1 MLAKLRMTRLEQQTQ
16 KLLWPR
22 GLAERMSASFSTRQ
36 REKDGSWRADAEP
49 VGCVGVGCGVQ
60 GALRASGSAEIGQ
73 TESTPSMFAALT
85 HSLPR
90 KNTRRDLLRFGKVKG
105 RDFGIVGD
113 RSFRSRQG
121 LRIT

>member
-1 MLAKLRMTRLEQQTQ
+1 MLAKLRMMRLEQQTQ

-22 GLAERMSASFSTRQ
+22 GLAELMSASFLIRQ

-49 VGCVGVGCGVQ
+49 VGCVGVGCRVQ

-73 TESTPSMFAALT
+73 TESTPSIAALT

-90 KNTRRDLLRFGKVKG
+90 KNTRRDWLRFGNMKG

-113 RSFRSRQG
+113 PSFRSRQS
-121 LRIT
+121 LR